1 MNETLFYVFGIS
13 LVVFALLVSLFGL
26 RNEKRFPSG
35 PLMRL
40 TALVF
45 VVLVGATAT
54 FAVLNAQDEQEKR
67 DAELAAEEQTAGGEQ
82 GPAAEAGGA
91 PEAGAEQGAAQGGA
105 PAQPKAKGPGGTL
118 KLSADKTAIAYD
130 KTKLASKPGEVTI
143 DFDNPALVE
152 HDVAIE
158 EGGKE
163 IAKSDL
169 VAQGSTSVSAELAS
183 GTYTYYCTV
192 PGHREAGMEGTLAV
206 K

>member
-45 VVLVGATAT
+45 VVLVGATTT
-54 FAVLNAQDEQEKR
+54 FAVLNAQDEQEDR
-67 DAELAAEEQTAGGEQ
+67 DAELAAEEQQ
-82 GPAAEAGGA
+82 PGGA
-91 PEAGAEQGAAQGGA
+91 PTGEEQTQGGRGNEKEA
-105 PAQPKAKGPGGTL
+105 KVKGPGGTL
-118 KLSADKTAIAYD
+118 TLAADKTAIAYD
-130 KTKLASKPGEVTI
+130 KNALSSKPGEVTI

-158 EGGKE
+158 QDGTE
-163 IAKSDL
+163 IAKSNL
-169 VAQGSTSVSAELAS
+169 VAEGTTSVSADLAP
-183 GTYTYYCTV
+183 GDYTFYCTV
-192 PGHREAGMEGTLAV
+192 PGHREAGMEGTLTV